1 MNVLAVLKYIK
12 NIYVTGLDEK
22 LMGIVNLF
30 LHQINIVLN

>member
-22 LMGIVNLF
+22 LM
-30 LHQINIVLN
+30 VLLPFSTSN